1 MENKNDNWQIDL
13 AMNICLILCFVL
25 NFALTISIIFGVVI
39 TAMLAVNIFTRNDFD
54 FRTKG
59 FNLEDI
65 TNGIAQKL
73 VLLIVTFLFTTVV
86 FYNSLSRI

>member
-1 MENKNDNWQIDL
+1 MENKNNNWQIDL

-39 TAMLAVNIFTRNDFD
+39 TAMFVVNIFTKNDFD
-54 FRTKG
+54 FGTKG
-59 FNLEDI
+59 FNFEDI
-65 TNGIAQKL
+65 TNRIAQKL
-73 VLLIVTFLFTTVV
+73 VLLIVTFLFTTVI